1 MRHCV
6 RITAVA
12 GAAARFEVIDL
23 LVPAW
28 IDWPTEESGYQLIL
42 TSLRPYPCLLWLTLH
57 G

>member
-12 GAAARFEVIDL
+12 GAAARFEVVDL

>member
-1 MRHCV
+1 MRHYQ

-28 IDWPTEESGYQLIL
+28 IDWPTEEFGYPLIL
-42 TSLRPYPCLLWLTLH
+42 QSIRPYPCLLWLTLH